1 MIQEKDT
8 SKGLRQMVWGAIWL
22 TPNGRVGRSPLIII
36 ERDPDAAK
44 NRYSASSYTE
54 TLTRGLLSQYR
65 PGQIFMQDNA
75 PIHNAKYTKDFLEK
89 YGIWTME

>member
-22 TPNGRVGRSPLIII
+22 GPNSRVGRSPLIIM

-44 NRYSASSYTE
+44 KGYSASSYTK
-54 TLTRGLLSQYR
+54 TLTHGLLPQYR
-65 PGQIFMQDNA
+65 PGQIFMQDNI
-75 PIHNAKYTKDFLEK
+75 PIYNANYTKDFLERH
-89 YGIWTME
+89 GI

>member
-8 SKGLRQMVWGAIWL
+8 LKGLRQMVWGAIWL

-44 NRYSASSYTE
+44 NGYSASSYIE
-54 TLTRGLLSQYR
+54 TLTHGLLY
-65 PGQIFMQDNA
+65 
-75 PIHNAKYTKDFLEK
+75 
-89 YGIWTME
+89 